1 MNFKSI
7 FSAVALSALMV
18 GCSSDDLDVMPDNSN
33 QGGADSSTVG
43 YLNVDIN
50 LPSVN
55 AAGGR
60 ASDQSND
67 QFDDGLASEYAV
79 TSAHLVLFDTD
90 DETSAKV
97 HGVFQFTD
105 LKPWNTDDNI
115 DNVTANAKSV
125 IKIDVPSVNK
135 SLGAIVMLNAPED
148 LLTKIN
154 DEKPTF
160 KAFFS
165 KDYVSGAELANTS
178 ADKGFFMTNAPL
190 YDAKSAKARSFVS
203 IPSQSICF
211 TREEAL
217 TKTPVEIFV
226 ERAVAKINVSTI
238 NNGAYDLT
246 LDSDKYVATVTGW
259 DLDITNKK
267 SYIVRNVNAY
277 NGNDGFDVW
286 KDYTSKAGN
295 GLRFY
300 SKASNRIY
308 WALDPNYN
316 TAQHADL
323 DANFNTIK
331 VVSSKAIDRSEY
343 ILENTFDVANQMRNR
358 TTRTIIRATLA
369 PEGKDPETF
378 YQIGSSSTIYDKAG
392 MQTLV
397 KSQAVKVLTDK
408 TDAKKYE
415 FASNTSVSATA
426 GEHQLQV
433 GDVNYNGT
441 DLTKDELDALNG
453 ALGVIT
459 TYKDGICYYVA
470 RIQHFGDTYTP
481 WKNGDP
487 TYGDPDVE
495 ETNRLYLGRYGVVR
509 NNWYELQISEIR
521 NLGHP
526 TIPEAPSTPDDENN
540 YYISFK
546 VNIHSWA
553 KRVQNVIL

>member
-154 DEKPTF
+154 NEKPTF

-165 KDYVSGAELANTS
+165 EAYVSGAELANTS

-300 SKASNRIY
+300 STASNRIY

-408 TDAKKYE
+408 TDAEKYV

-441 DLTKDELDALNG
+441 VLTKDELDALNG

-487 TYGDPDVE
+487 TYGDPGVE
-495 ETNRLYLGRYGVVR
+495 TDKLYLDRG
-509 NNWYELQISEIR
+509 S
-521 NLGHP
+521 
-526 TIPEAPSTPDDENN
+526 
-540 YYISFK
+540 
-546 VNIHSWA
+546 
-553 KRVQNVIL
+553 

>member
-79 TSAHLVLFDTD
+79 TSAHLVLFNTD

-135 SLGAIVMLNAPED
+135 SLGAIVMLNAPKD
-148 LLTKIN
+148 LLTKIDDN
-154 DEKPTF
+154 KPTF
-160 KAFFS
+160 KEFFS
-165 KDYVSGAELANTS
+165 EAYVSGAELANTS

-190 YDAKSAKARSFVS
+190 YDAKSTKARSFVS

-277 NGNDGFDVW
+277 NGDDGFDVW
-286 KDYTSKAGN
+286 KD
-295 GLRFY
+295 
-300 SKASNRIY
+300 
-308 WALDPNYN
+308 
-316 TAQHADL
+316 
-323 DANFNTIK
+323 
-331 VVSSKAIDRSEY
+331 
-343 ILENTFDVANQMRNR
+343 
-358 TTRTIIRATLA
+358 
-369 PEGKDPETF
+369 
-378 YQIGSSSTIYDKAG
+378 
-392 MQTLV
+392 
-397 KSQAVKVLTDK
+397 
-408 TDAKKYE
+408 
-415 FASNTSVSATA
+415 
-426 GEHQLQV
+426 
-433 GDVNYNGT
+433 
-441 DLTKDELDALNG
+441 
-453 ALGVIT
+453 
-459 TYKDGICYYVA
+459 
-470 RIQHFGDTYTP
+470 
-481 WKNGDP
+481 
-487 TYGDPDVE
+487 
-495 ETNRLYLGRYGVVR
+495 
-509 NNWYELQISEIR
+509 
-521 NLGHP
+521 
-526 TIPEAPSTPDDENN
+526 
-540 YYISFK
+540 
-546 VNIHSWA
+546 
-553 KRVQNVIL
+553 

>member
-154 DEKPTF
+154 NDKPTF

-165 KDYVSGAELANTS
+165 EAYVSGAELANTS

-277 NGNDGFDVW
+277 NGDDGFDVW

-300 SKASNRIY
+300 STASNRIY

-316 TAQHADL
+316 TVQHADL

-358 TTRTIIRATLA
+358 TTRTIIRATFA

-408 TDAKKYE
+408 TDAEKYV

-426 GEHQLQV
+426 GEHQLQF
-433 GDVNYNGT
+433 GDVNYDGT

-487 TYGDPDVE
+487 TYGDPGVE
-495 ETNRLYLGRYGVVR
+495 TDKLYLGRYGVVR

-526 TIPEAPSTPDDENN
+526 TIPEAPSTPGDENN